1 MPHRFRALFNHT
13 QDAVWMA
20 DEEGRI
26 AEVNPAALA
35 RFGVAADGGEPRHLG
50 DLFHDPAEWEAV
62 RAELRAAQVS
72 RRVVRL
78 RGAAGDPVPAELTCV
93 AMHDAR
99 GGLQIQAIAH
109 VAETDPAAEAMD
121 ALYDTRTGM
130 PNRAAF
136 LRHVDRAMAAS
147 AGRPERRFAVI
158 HLDLN
163 RFQRVNET
171 LGHQRGDELLAHAA
185 QRLDACVR
193 PGDVVARAAGDD
205 FLVLLNGV
213 RGEAEAMRIAERM
226 GRALAGGYRLD
237 GQEVFCGADA
247 GVVLGGAEHANAEQ
261 VLRDAE
267 VAMARARHT
276 GVAQLFS
283 AEMHA
288 QSVAALRL
296 HGELHHALSRGEL
309 RVFYQPIVGLNDGR
323 VRGFEA
329 LVRWIHPEL
338 GMVSPV
344 EFIPVA
350 EETGLIVPIGEWV
363 LEQAAHQLTDWH
375 ARYPANP
382 PLAMGINLSMRQF
395 ARPGLVDHVQA
406 VLERSGVEAAALK
419 LEVTESIV
427 LGDADDAI
435 GSLHALKALGVQLQ
449 VDDFGT
455 GYSALSYLHRI
466 PLDVLKID
474 RSFIVA
480 MAGGSKHVA
489 IVRAIIALAEA
500 LGLETTAEG
509 VDDPAQAEQLRRMG
523 CTYGQGYLWGKPM
536 EAADAERLLGPHSLA
551 QASHPLPQTAW
562 ERG

>member
-20 DEEGRI
+20 DEAGRI
-26 AEVNPAALA
+26 AEANPAAVA
-35 RFGVAADGGEPRHLG
+35 RFGAAVDGGEPRHLG
-50 DLFHDPAEWEAV
+50 DLLADPAEWQAV
-62 RAELRAAQVS
+62 RGEVQHGQVW
-72 RRVVRL
+72 RRTVRL
-78 RGAAGDPVPAELTCV
+78 RVPGADPVAAELTCV

-99 GGLQIQAIAH
+99 GGGQMQVIVHAPAQNAGADAMDDLFDARTGTPNRTAFLQH
-109 VAETDPAAEAMD
+109 VAR
-121 ALYDTRTGM
+121 ALATVAR
-130 PNRAAF
+130 
-136 LRHVDRAMAAS
+136 
-147 AGRPERRFAVI
+147 RPEHRFAVI

-171 LGHQRGDELLAHAA
+171 LGHHRGDELLALAA

-213 RGEAEAMRIAERM
+213 RGPADAMRVAERM
-226 GRALAGGYRLD
+226 ARALAGGYHLD
-237 GQEVFCGADA
+237 GQEVFCGADV
-247 GVVLGGAEHANAEQ
+247 GVVVGEAEHGDAEQ
-261 VLRDAE
+261 VLREAE

-276 GVAQLFS
+276 GVVQLFS
-283 AEMHA
+283 ADMHA
-288 QSVAALRL
+288 QAVAAMRL
-296 HGELHHALSRGEL
+296 HGDLHHALDRGQL
-309 RVFYQPIVGLNDGR
+309 RVFYQPIVGLDDGR

-329 LVRWIHPEL
+329 LVRWIHPERGL
-338 GMVSPV
+338 VSPA

-350 EETGLIVPIGEWV
+350 EETGLIVSIGEWV

-375 ARYPANP
+375 ARYPAQP

-395 ARPGLVDHVQA
+395 AKPGLVDHVQA
-406 VLERSGVEAAALK
+406 VLERSGVDAAALK

-427 LGDADDAI
+427 MGDADDAI
-435 GSLHALKALGVQLQ
+435 ESLHALKALGVQLQ

-489 IVRAIIALAEA
+489 IVRAIIALAAA

-509 VDDPAQAEQLRRMG
+509 VDDPAQATLLHEMG
-523 CTYGQGYLWGKPM
+523 CTYGQGYLWGRPV
-536 EAADAERLLGPHSLA
+536 EAAEAERLLGA
-551 QASHPLPQTAW
+551 GG
-562 ERG
+562 ERVNG

>member
-20 DEEGRI
+20 DEDGRI

-35 RFGVAADGGEPRHLG
+35 RFGLAADGGEPRHLA
-50 DLFHDPAEWEAV
+50 DLFHDPAEWEPI
-62 RAELRAAQVS
+62 RAELADEPVV
-72 RRVVRL
+72 RRTVRL
-78 RGAAGDPVPAELTCV
+78 RVPAGEPVAAELTCV
-93 AMHDAR
+93 AMHDTR
-99 GGLQIQAIAH
+99 GGRQIQAIIHAPAH
-109 VAETDPAAEAMD
+109 SPGAEEMD
-121 ALYDTRTGM
+121 DLYDADTGM

-136 LRHVDRAMAAS
+136 LRHVARALAA
-147 AGRPERRFAVI
+147 AAERPERRFAVM

-171 LGHQRGDELLAHAA
+171 LGHRRGDELLAIAA

-213 RGEAEAMRIAERM
+213 HGAAEVMRIAERM
-226 GRALAGGYRLD
+226 ARAMGGGYRLD
-237 GQEVFCGADA
+237 GQEVFCGADV
-247 GVVLGGAEHANAEQ
+247 GVVIGGEGHVSAEQ

-276 GVAQLFS
+276 GAVQLFS
-283 AEMHA
+283 ADMHA
-288 QSVAALRL
+288 HSVAALRL
-296 HGELHHALSRGEL
+296 HGELHHALEREQL
-309 RVFYQPIVGLNDGR
+309 RVFYQPIVGLDDGR

-329 LVRWIHPEL
+329 LVRWIHPERGL
-338 GMVSPV
+338 VSPA

-350 EETGLIVPIGEWV
+350 EDTGLIVPIGEWV
-363 LEQAAHQLTDWH
+363 LEQAAHQLTEWH
-375 ARYPANP
+375 ARFPTDP

-395 ARPGLVDHVQA
+395 ARPGLVEHVQA

-427 LGDADDAI
+427 MGDADEI
-435 GSLHALKALGVQLQ
+435 IESLHALKALGVQLQ

-480 MAGGSKHVA
+480 MAGGARHLA
-489 IVRAIIALAEA
+489 IVRAIIALAAA
-500 LGLETTAEG
+500 LGLQTTGEG
-509 VDDPAQAEQLRRMG
+509 VDDPAQAEQLRQLG
-523 CTYGQGYLWGKPM
+523 CTYGQGYLWGRPM
-536 EAADAERLLGPHSLA
+536 EAADAERMLG
-551 QASHPLPQTAW
+551 
-562 ERG
+562 RGSA

>member
-20 DEEGRI
+20 DEAGRI
-26 AEVNPAALA
+26 AEANAAALA
-35 RFGVAADGGEPRHLG
+35 RFGAVADGGEPRHLG
-50 DLFHDPAEWEAV
+50 DLFHDPAEWEAI
-62 RAELRAAQVS
+62 RAELGESQVS
-72 RRVVRL
+72 RRTVRL
-78 RGAAGDPVPAELTCV
+78 RGAGGEAVPAELTCV
-93 AMHDAR
+93 AMPDGR
-99 GGLQIQAIAH
+99 GGRQIQAIAH
-109 VAETDPAAEAMD
+109 AMETNPAAEALD
-121 ALYDTRTGM
+121 GLYDAETGM

-136 LRHVDRAMAAS
+136 LRHVARALARAAE
-147 AGRPERRFAVI
+147 RPERRFAVI

-171 LGHQRGDELLAHAA
+171 LGHQRGDELLALVA
-185 QRLDACVR
+185 QRLDACTR

-213 RGEAEAMRIAERM
+213 RGEGEAVRIAERM
-226 GRALAGGYRLD
+226 ARVLGGGYRLE
-237 GQEVFCGADA
+237 GQEVFCGADV
-247 GVVLGGAEHANAEQ
+247 GVVLAGEGHADAGQ

-267 VAMARARHT
+267 VAMARGRHT
-276 GVAQLFS
+276 GTVQLFS
-283 AEMHA
+283 ADMHA

-296 HGELHHALSRGEL
+296 HGELHHALGRGEL
-309 RVFYQPIVGLNDGR
+309 RVFYQPIVGLDDGR

-363 LEQAAHQLTDWH
+363 LDQAAHQLAEWH
-375 ARYPANP
+375 ARYPAQP

-395 ARPGLVDHVQA
+395 ARPGLVEHVQG
-406 VLERSGVEAAALK
+406 VLERSGVDAAALK

-427 LGDADDAI
+427 MGDADQAI
-435 GSLHALKALGVQLQ
+435 DSLHALKALGVQLQ

-480 MAGGSKHVA
+480 MSGGSKHAA
-489 IVRAIIALAEA
+489 IVRAIIALAAA

-536 EAADAERLLGPHSLA
+536 EAAEAERLLVKG
-551 QASHPLPQTAW
+551 
-562 ERG
+562 

>member
-1 MPHRFRALFNHT
+1 MPHQFRALFNHT

-20 DEEGRI
+20 DEAGRI
-26 AEVNPAALA
+26 TEANPAALA

-50 DLFHDPAEWEAV
+50 DLFGDPAEWESI
-62 RAELRAAQVS
+62 RAELEEAQVC
-72 RRVVRL
+72 RRTVRV
-78 RGAAGDPVPAELTCV
+78 RVPGGEPVPAELTCV
-93 AMHDAR
+93 AMQDSR
-99 GGLQIQAIAH
+99 GGRQIQVIIH
-109 VAETDPAAEAMD
+109 AALNSAGEAMEEMYD
-121 ALYDTRTGM
+121 ADTGM

-136 LRHVDRAMAAS
+136 LRHVGRAMAAS
-147 AGRPERRFAVI
+147 AARPERRFAVI

-171 LGHQRGDELLAHAA
+171 LGHRRGDELLALAA

-213 RGEAEAMRIAERM
+213 RGEAETLRIAERM
-226 GRALAGGYRLD
+226 ARALGGGYRLD
-237 GQEVFCGADA
+237 GQEVFCGADV
-247 GVVLGGAEHANAEQ
+247 GVVIGGEGHADAAQ

-276 GVAQLFS
+276 GAVQLFS
-283 AEMHA
+283 AELHA

-296 HGELHHALSRGEL
+296 HGELHHALEREQL
-309 RVFYQPIVGLNDGR
+309 RVFYQPIVGLGDDR

-329 LVRWIHPEL
+329 LVRWIHPERGL
-338 GMVSPV
+338 VSPA

-375 ARYPANP
+375 ARFPMDP
-382 PLAMGINLSMRQF
+382 PLAMGINLSVRQF
-395 ARPGLVDHVQA
+395 ARPGLVEHVRA
-406 VLERSGVEAAALK
+406 VLERSGVQAAALK

-435 GSLHALKALGVQLQ
+435 QALHALKALGVQLQ

-480 MAGGSKHVA
+480 MAGGSKHTA
-489 IVRAIIALAEA
+489 IVRAIIALAAA
-500 LGLETTAEG
+500 LGLETTGEG
-509 VDDPAQAEQLRRMG
+509 VDDPAQAEQLRQMG
-523 CTYGQGYLWGKPM
+523 CTYGQGYLWGRPM
-536 EAADAERLLGPHSLA
+536 EAAEAERMLDP
-551 QASHPLPQTAW
+551 HPLA
-562 ERG
+562 

>member
-13 QDAVWMA
+13 RDAVWIA

-26 AEVNPAALA
+26 AEANPAAIA
-35 RFGVAADGGEPRHLG
+35 RFGTADSNEPGHLAE
-50 DLFHDPAEWEAV
+50 LFDDAAEWEAV
-62 RAELRAAQVS
+62 RAEVRDAGVS
-72 RRVVRL
+72 RRTVRF
-78 RGAAGDPVPAELTCV
+78 RVNGDPVSAELTCV

-99 GGLQIQAIAH
+99 GGPQIQAIVHAP
-109 VAETDPAAEAMD
+109 AQNPAAEAMD
-121 ALYDTRTGM
+121 DLYDADTGM
-130 PNRAAF
+130 PNRTAF
-136 LRHVDRAMAAS
+136 LRHVARAME
-147 AGRPERRFAVI
+147 RPERRFAVI

-163 RFQRVNET
+163 RFQRVNEA
-171 LGHQRGDELLAHAA
+171 LGHQRGDELLALAA

-213 RGEAEAMRIAERM
+213 RGPAEVVRTAERM
-226 GRALAGGYRLD
+226 GRTLGGGYRLE
-237 GQEVFCGADA
+237 GNEVFCGADV
-247 GVVLGGAEHANAEQ
+247 GVVIGDGQTDAEQ

-267 VAMARARHT
+267 VAMARGRQT
-276 GVAQLFS
+276 GTVQLFS
-283 AEMHA
+283 PEMHME
-288 QSVAALRL
+288 SVAALRL
-296 HGELHHALSRGEL
+296 HGDLHHALEREQL
-309 RVFYQPIVGLNDGR
+309 RVFYQPIVGLSDGR

-329 LVRWIHPEL
+329 LVRWIHPER
-338 GMVSPV
+338 GMVSPA

-363 LEQAAHQLTDWH
+363 LEQAAHQLTAWH

-395 ARPGLVDHVQA
+395 ARPGLVEHVQA
-406 VLERSGVEAAALK
+406 VLERSGVDAAALK

-427 LGDADDAI
+427 MGDADEAI
-435 GSLHALKALGVQLQ
+435 QSLHALKALGVQLQ

-480 MAGGSKHVA
+480 MAGGRKHVA
-489 IVRAIIALAEA
+489 IVRAIIALAAA
-500 LGLETTAEG
+500 LGLQTTAEG
-509 VDDPAQAEQLRRMG
+509 VDDPAQAELLRQMG
-523 CTYGQGYLWGKPM
+523 CTYGQGYLWGRPM
-536 EAADAERLLGPHSLA
+536 EAADAERLLDPHPLA
-551 QASHPLPQTAW
+551 QARTLSRKR
-562 ERG
+562 ERV

>member
-1 MPHRFRALFNHT
+1 MPHRFRTLFNHT

-20 DEEGRI
+20 DEDGRI

-35 RFGVAADGGEPRHLG
+35 RYGLGADGGEPRHLG
-50 DLFHDPAEWEAV
+50 DLFHDPAEWESI
-62 RAELRAAQVS
+62 RAELEDGQVC
-72 RRVVRL
+72 RRTVRL
-78 RGAAGDPVPAELTCV
+78 HVPGGEPVAAEVTCV
-93 AMHDAR
+93 AMHDTR
-99 GGLQIQAIAH
+99 GGRQIQAIIHAP
-109 VAETDPAAEAMD
+109 VQNPGAEEMD
-121 ALYDTRTGM
+121 DLYDADTGM

-136 LRHVDRAMAAS
+136 LRHVARALAVAAE
-147 AGRPERRFAVI
+147 RPERRFAVM

-171 LGHQRGDELLAHAA
+171 LGHRRGDELLALAA

-213 RGEAEAMRIAERM
+213 HGAAEVMRIAERM
-226 GRALAGGYRLD
+226 ARAMGGGYRLD
-237 GQEVFCGADA
+237 GQEVFCGADV
-247 GVVLGGAEHANAEQ
+247 GVVIGGEGHADAEQ

-276 GVAQLFS
+276 GAVQLFS
-283 AEMHA
+283 ADMHA
-288 QSVAALRL
+288 HSVAALRL
-296 HGELHHALSRGEL
+296 HGELHHAMEREQL
-309 RVFYQPIVGLNDGR
+309 RVFYQPIVGLDDGR

-329 LVRWIHPEL
+329 LVRWIHPERGL
-338 GMVSPV
+338 VSPA

-350 EETGLIVPIGEWV
+350 EDTGLIVPIGEWV

-375 ARYPANP
+375 ARFPADP

-395 ARPGLVDHVQA
+395 ARPGLVEHVQT
-406 VLERSGVEAAALK
+406 VLERSGVDAAALK

-427 LGDADDAI
+427 MGDADEIID
-435 GSLHALKALGVQLQ
+435 SLHALKALGVQLQ

-480 MAGGSKHVA
+480 MAGGAKHLA
-489 IVRAIIALAEA
+489 IVRAIIALAAA
-500 LGLETTAEG
+500 LGLETTGEG
-509 VDDPAQAEQLRRMG
+509 VDDPAQAEQLRLLG
-523 CTYGQGYLWGKPM
+523 CTYGQGYLWGRPM
-536 EAADAERLLGPHSLA
+536 EAADAERLLGEGSA
-551 QASHPLPQTAW
+551 
-562 ERG
+562 

>member
-20 DEEGRI
+20 DVDGRI

-35 RFGVAADGGEPRHLG
+35 RFGLAADGGEPRHLG
-50 DLFHDPAEWEAV
+50 DLFHDPAEWESI
-62 RAELRAAQVS
+62 RAELEDRQVC
-72 RRVVRL
+72 RRTVRL
-78 RGAAGDPVPAELTCV
+78 HVPGGEPVAAEVTCV
-93 AMHDAR
+93 AMHDTR
-99 GGLQIQAIAH
+99 GGRQIQTIIHAP
-109 VAETDPAAEAMD
+109 VQNPGAEEMD
-121 ALYDTRTGM
+121 DLYDADTGM

-136 LRHVDRAMAAS
+136 LRHVARALAVAAE
-147 AGRPERRFAVI
+147 RRERRFAVM

-171 LGHQRGDELLAHAA
+171 LGHRRGDELLALAA

-213 RGEAEAMRIAERM
+213 HGAAEVMRIAERM
-226 GRALAGGYRLD
+226 ARAMGGGYRLD
-237 GQEVFCGADA
+237 GQEVFCGADV
-247 GVVLGGAEHANAEQ
+247 GVVIGGEGHADAEQ

-276 GVAQLFS
+276 GAVQLFS
-283 AEMHA
+283 ADMHA
-288 QSVAALRL
+288 HSVAALRL
-296 HGELHHALSRGEL
+296 HGELHHALEREQL
-309 RVFYQPIVGLNDGR
+309 RVFYQPIVRLDDGR

-329 LVRWIHPEL
+329 LVRWIHPERGL
-338 GMVSPV
+338 VSPA

-350 EETGLIVPIGEWV
+350 EDTGLIVPIGEWV

-375 ARYPANP
+375 ARFPADP

-395 ARPGLVDHVQA
+395 ARPGLVEHVQT
-406 VLERSGVEAAALK
+406 VLERSGVDAAALK

-427 LGDADDAI
+427 MGDADEIID
-435 GSLHALKALGVQLQ
+435 SLHALKALGVQLQ

-480 MAGGSKHVA
+480 MAGGAKHLA
-489 IVRAIIALAEA
+489 IVRAIIALAAA
-500 LGLETTAEG
+500 LGLETTGEG
-509 VDDPAQAEQLRRMG
+509 VDDPAQAEQLRLLG
-523 CTYGQGYLWGKPM
+523 CTYGQGYLWGRPM
-536 EAADAERLLGPHSLA
+536 EAADAERMLGEGSV
-551 QASHPLPQTAW
+551 
-562 ERG
+562 

>member
-13 QDAVWMA
+13 RDAVCIA
-20 DEEGRI
+20 DEAGRI
-26 AEVNPAALA
+26 VEANPAAVA
-35 RFGVAADGGEPRHLG
+35 RLGVAADGSRQLG

-62 RAELRAAQVS
+62 RAQVEDGDVC
-72 RRVVRL
+72 RRTVRL
-78 RGAAGDPVPAELTCV
+78 RAPGGEPLPAELTCV
-93 AMHDAR
+93 PMHDAQGAR
-99 GGLQIQAIAH
+99 QIQAIVHA
-109 VAETDPAAEAMD
+109 AAQNPAAEAMD
-121 ALYDTRTGM
+121 ELYDADTGM

-136 LRHVDRAMAAS
+136 LRHVARAMAVFA
-147 AGRPERRFAVI
+147 ARPERRFAVA

-171 LGHQRGDELLAHAA
+171 LGHQRGDELLAVAA
-185 QRLDACVR
+185 QRLDACAR

-213 RGEAEAMRIAERM
+213 QGEAEVMRVAERM
-226 GRALAGGYRLD
+226 SRALGGGYAL
-237 GQEVFCGADA
+237 GPQEVFCGADV
-247 GVVLGGAEHANAEQ
+247 GVVIAGPDHADAEQ

-267 VAMARARHT
+267 IAMARARQT
-276 GVAQLFS
+276 GAVQLFS

-288 QSVAALRL
+288 QSVAAMRL
-296 HGELHHALSRGEL
+296 HGELHHALERDQL
-309 RVFYQPIVGLNDGR
+309 RVFYQPIVGLDDGR

-329 LVRWIHPEL
+329 LVRWIHPERGL
-338 GMVSPV
+338 VSPA

-363 LEQAAHQLTDWH
+363 LEQAAQQVTGWH
-375 ARYPANP
+375 ARFPAEP

-406 VLERSGVEAAALK
+406 VLERSGVQAAALK

-427 LGDADDAI
+427 MGDADHAI
-435 GSLHALKALGVQLQ
+435 ASLHALKALGVQLL
-449 VDDFGT
+449 VVDFGT

-480 MAGGSKHVA
+480 MAGGSKHAA
-489 IVRAIIALAEA
+489 IVRAIIALAAA

-509 VDDPAQAEQLRRMG
+509 VDDPAQATLLREMG

-536 EAADAERLLGPHSLA
+536 EAAEAERLLEK
-551 QASHPLPQTAW
+551 
-562 ERG
+562 ERA

>member
-1 MPHRFRALFNHT
+1 
-13 QDAVWMA
+13 MA
-20 DEEGRI
+20 DAEGRI
-26 AEVNPAALA
+26 EEANPAAAA
-35 RFGVAADGGEPRHLG
+35 RFGNAADGGEPRHMG
-50 DLFHDPAEWEAV
+50 ELFHDPAEWEAV
-62 RAELRAAQVS
+62 RTEAREGQVC
-72 RRVVRL
+72 RRTIRL
-78 RGAAGDPVPAELTCV
+78 RVPGGEPVPVEITCV
-93 AMHDAR
+93 AMHDSR
-99 GGLQIQAIAH
+99 GGPLIQAILH
-109 VAETDPAAEAMD
+109 AEALNPAAEALD
-121 ALYDTRTGM
+121 ALYDADTGM

-136 LRHVDRAMAAS
+136 LGHVARALAAR
-147 AGRPERRFAVI
+147 AVRPFAVI

-171 LGHQRGDELLAHAA
+171 LGHQRGDELLALAA

-193 PGDVVARAAGDD
+193 PGDVVARAEGDD

-213 RGEAEAMRIAERM
+213 GGEAEVRRIAERM
-226 GRALAGGYRLD
+226 ARALGGGYHLD
-237 GQEVFCGADA
+237 GQEVFCGADV
-247 GVVLGGAEHANAEQ
+247 GVVLGADGHADASQ

-267 VAMARARHT
+267 VAMARARQT
-276 GVAQLFS
+276 GAVEVFS

-288 QSVAALRL
+288 RSVAAMRL
-296 HGELHHALSRGEL
+296 HGELHHALSRDQL
-309 RVFYQPIVGLNDGR
+309 RVFYQPIVGLKDGR

-329 LVRWIHPEL
+329 LVRWIHPERGL
-338 GMVSPV
+338 VSPA

-363 LEQAAHQLTDWH
+363 LEQAAHQVTDWH
-375 ARYPANP
+375 ARFPADP

-395 ARPGLVDHVQA
+395 ARPGLVEHVQA

-427 LGDADDAI
+427 MGDADDAI
-435 GSLHALKALGVQLQ
+435 QSLHALKALGVQLQ

-480 MAGGSKHVA
+480 MAGGRKHVA
-489 IVRAIIALAEA
+489 IVRAIIALAAA

-509 VDDPAQAEQLRRMG
+509 VDDPAQAELLRQMG

-536 EAADAERLLGPHSLA
+536 EVADAERLLSA
-551 QASHPLPQTAW
+551 
-562 ERG
+562 

>member
-20 DEEGRI
+20 DEDGRI

-35 RFGVAADGGEPRHLG
+35 RFGLAADGGEPRHLG
-50 DLFHDPAEWEAV
+50 DLFHDPAEWESI
-62 RAELRAAQVS
+62 RAELADAQVI
-72 RRVVRL
+72 RRTVRL
-78 RGAAGDPVPAELTCV
+78 RVPGGEPVAAELTCV
-93 AMHDAR
+93 TMHDTR
-99 GGLQIQAIAH
+99 GGRQIQAIIHAPAH
-109 VAETDPAAEAMD
+109 SASAEEMND
-121 ALYDTRTGM
+121 LYDADTGM

-136 LRHVDRAMAAS
+136 LRHVARALAVAAE
-147 AGRPERRFAVI
+147 RPERRFAVM

-171 LGHQRGDELLAHAA
+171 LGHRRGDELLAIAA

-213 RGEAEAMRIAERM
+213 HGAAEVMRIAERM
-226 GRALAGGYRLD
+226 ARAMGGGYRLD
-237 GQEVFCGADA
+237 GQEVFCGADV
-247 GVVLGGAEHANAEQ
+247 GVVIGGEGHADAEQ

-276 GVAQLFS
+276 GAVQLFS
-283 AEMHA
+283 ADMHA
-288 QSVAALRL
+288 HSVAALRL
-296 HGELHHALSRGEL
+296 HGELHHALDREQL
-309 RVFYQPIVGLNDGR
+309 RVFYQPIVGLDDGR

-329 LVRWIHPEL
+329 LVRWIHPERGL
-338 GMVSPV
+338 VSPA

-350 EETGLIVPIGEWV
+350 EDTGLIVPIGEWV
-363 LEQAAHQLTDWH
+363 LEQAVHQLTDWH
-375 ARYPANP
+375 ARFPADP

-395 ARPGLVDHVQA
+395 ARPGLVEHVQT

-427 LGDADDAI
+427 MGDADEIID
-435 GSLHALKALGVQLQ
+435 SLHALKALGVQLQ

-480 MAGGSKHVA
+480 MAGGAKHLA
-489 IVRAIIALAEA
+489 IVRAIIALAAA
-500 LGLETTAEG
+500 LGLETTGEG
-509 VDDPAQAEQLRRMG
+509 VDDPAQAEQLRRLG
-523 CTYGQGYLWGKPM
+523 CIYGQGYLWGRPM
-536 EAADAERLLGPHSLA
+536 EAADAERLLGEGSA
-551 QASHPLPQTAW
+551 
-562 ERG
+562 